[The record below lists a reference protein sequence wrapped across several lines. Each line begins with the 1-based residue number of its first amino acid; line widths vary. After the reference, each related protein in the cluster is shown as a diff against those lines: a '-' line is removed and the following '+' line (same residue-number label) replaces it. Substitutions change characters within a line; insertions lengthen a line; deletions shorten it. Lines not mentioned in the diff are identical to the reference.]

1 MGPWYWMLVGHFAEQ
16 VQVEQAVV
24 IGSLQVAQVAV
35 TDWFQVEQVV
45 VIGSLQ
51 AAQEYFPWPLGPQ

>member
-1 MGPWYWMLVGHFAEQ
+1 MEQVGPWYWMLVGHFAEQ
-16 VQVEQAVV
+16 VQVEQAVGIGSLQVAQAVV

-45 VIGSLQ
+45 HHMQL
-51 AAQEYFPWPLGPQ
+51 

>member
-1 MGPWYWMLVGHFAEQ
+1 MLVGHFAEQ
-16 VQVEQAVV
+16 VQVEQAGV

-45 VIGSLQ
+45 VIGSLLV
-51 AAQEYFPWPLGPQ
+51 AQEYFPWPLGPQ